1 MVTHSR
7 HSGGSVILVTFILA
21 LFLTVAPMPEWAGTV
36 RPEWAALFLIYWVIA
51 LPQRIGVGIGWTLG
65 IFVDILRGAV
75 LGQHA
80 FALLIVAYL
89 ALKLHQRI
97 RVYPL
102 WQQSLSILVL
112 VTLYQL
118 VLLWINGIIGK
129 PASSWTYWLP
139 AFTSMLMWPAVYVIL
154 RSLRRGFGV
163 H

>member
-1 MVTHSR
+1 MAKLTR
-7 HSGGSVILVTFILA
+7 HSGGGIIFITFIIA
-21 LFLTVAPMPEWAGTV
+21 LFLTVIPLPDWAALL
-36 RPEWAALFLIYWVIA
+36 RPEWAALFLIYWAIA
-51 LPQRIGVGIGWTLG
+51 LPHRVGVGIGWILG

-75 LGQHA
+75 FGQHA
-80 FALLIVAYL
+80 FALLIIAYL

-118 VLLWINGIIGK
+118 LLLWINGVIGK

-139 AFTSMLMWPAVYVIL
+139 AFSSMLMWPAVYVVL

-163 H
+163 S

>member
-1 MVTHSR
+1 MAQLSQP
-7 HSGGSVILVTFILA
+7 SGGGIIFVTFVIA
-21 LFLTVAPMPEWAGTV
+21 LVLTVFPLPDWLAFF

-51 LPQRIGVGIGWTLG
+51 LPHRIGVGIGWLLG
-65 IFVDILRGAV
+65 LFVDILRGAV
-75 LGQHA
+75 FGQHA
-80 FALLIVAYL
+80 FALLIIAYL

-118 VLLWINGIIGK
+118 LLLWTNGVIGK
-129 PASSWTYWLP
+129 PASDWTYWLP
-139 AFTSMLMWPAVYVIL
+139 AFSSMLIWPAVYVVL

-163 H
+163 S